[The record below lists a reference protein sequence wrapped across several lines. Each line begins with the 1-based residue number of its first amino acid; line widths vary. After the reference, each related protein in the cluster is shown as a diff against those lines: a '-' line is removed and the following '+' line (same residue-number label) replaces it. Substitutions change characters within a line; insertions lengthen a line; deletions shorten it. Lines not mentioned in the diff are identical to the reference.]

1 MINREVCIHL
11 FAASTKICP
20 QAQYNFVHHLVHITP
35 QIQQNVL
42 FGKNCIT
49 SKNFLYIYISFFPFQ
64 TARSKQP
71 NLLSF
76 EIQLICY
83 FPI

>member
-20 QAQYNFVHHLVHITP
+20 LMCTKYAHLVHITP

>member
-20 QAQYNFVHHLVHITP
+20 QAKYNFVHHLVHITP

-49 SKNFLYIYISFFPFQ
+49 SKNFLYIYISAFFHSRQ
-64 TARSKQP
+64 HDQSNLIYYHSKY
-71 NLLSF
+71 N
-76 EIQLICY
+76 
-83 FPI
+83 

>member
-11 FAASTKICP
+11 FAASTTICP

-35 QIQQNVL
+35 QIQQ
-42 FGKNCIT
+42 NCIT